1 MVLCVCVCVS
11 VPTDYK
17 IEENLTRSKI
27 GEVDKRMM
35 GTMSLAKKFELR
47 GQEEPLWA
55 FKQRNE
61 KTNVSFTLPDERRAA
76 GSVADQIMAPS
87 SSLSPGVYDYVST
100 PFAMLFCS
108 EVS

>member
-1 MVLCVCVCVS
+1 MS

-27 GEVDKRMM
+27 GEVDKLMM
-35 GTMSLAKKFELR
+35 GTMSLAKKFELK

-61 KTNVSFTLPDERRAA
+61 KTNVSFTLPDETRAA

-87 SSLSPGVYDYVST
+87 SSLSPGVYDYIST
-100 PFAMLFCS
+100 PFAMLFFS

>member
-1 MVLCVCVCVS
+1 MMCVCVCVA
-11 VPTDYK
+11 TEYK
-17 IEENLTRSKI
+17 IKEENLTISKI
-27 GEVDKRMM
+27 SEVDKLMM
-35 GTMSLAKKFELR
+35 ETMSLAKKFELR

-87 SSLSPGVYDYVST
+87 SSLSPCIYDYVST
-100 PFAMLFCS
+100 PFAMLFCRELS
-108 EVS
+108 